1 MLRGYQPVA
10 VARAFVAHT
19 CTFMHV
25 GLAGLIRSNNR
36 GIEVASRARAAQA
49 TFSHDVRRTLSPVK
63 RNVALSNHVTR
74 RGRPFNS
81 LLSRSRAQK

>member
-19 CTFMHV
+19 CTFMLV

-49 TFSHDVRRTLSPVK
+49 TFSHDVRRTCDARATHV
-63 RNVALSNHVTR
+63 VASE
-74 RGRPFNS
+74 
-81 LLSRSRAQK
+81 AQRCLK